1 MIRGI
6 VYLNKKY
13 VDFSDL
19 FCVYDECRCVVYF
32 FFFFWFFFVFFFFFF
47 AIYYEYYCSFYWGCR
62 ITTTGT
68 LLCDKQ

>member
-32 FFFFWFFFVFFFFFF
+32 FFFLRYIMNIIVAFIGVV
-47 AIYYEYYCSFYWGCR
+47 E
-62 ITTTGT
+62 
-68 LLCDKQ
+68 

>member
-19 FCVYDECRCVVYF
+19 FCVYDECRCVLY
-32 FFFFWFFFVFFFFFF
+32 FFFFF